1 MKARNKAV
9 EKLAQIVRLKF
20 LGNIYELKGDDGE
33 VDLQEVASY
42 IEKKAEEIENS
53 QPGLP
58 PNRLMV
64 LTIMSLGR
72 ELVAVRSRLTAL
84 EESLNRHGLKLLKKI
99 NSSLG
104 EKF

>member
-1 MKARNKAV
+1 M
-9 EKLAQIVRLKF
+9 AQIVRLKF
-20 LGNIYELKGDDGE
+20 LGNIYELKGEDRE

-42 IEKKAEEIENS
+42 IENKAEEIENN

-64 LTIMSLGR
+64 LTVMSLGK
-72 ELVAVRSRLTAL
+72 ELLAARKQLDTL
-84 EESLNRHGLKLLKKI
+84 EENLNRQGLKLLEKI

-104 EKF
+104 EKI

>member
-1 MKARNKAV
+1 
-9 EKLAQIVRLKF
+9 LSQIVRLKF
-20 LGNIYELKGDDGE
+20 LGNIYELKGDDRE
-33 VDLQEVASY
+33 VDLQEVTSY
-42 IEKKAEEIENS
+42 IEQKAGEIEKS

-72 ELVAVRSRLTAL
+72 ELVAARSRLAAL
-84 EESLNRHGLKLLKKI
+84 EEDLNRQGLKLLEKI

>member
-1 MKARNKAV
+1 
-9 EKLAQIVRLKF
+9 LAQIVRLKF
-20 LGNIYELKGDDGE
+20 LGNIYELKGEDRE

-42 IEKKAEEIENS
+42 IENKAEEIENN

-64 LTIMSLGR
+64 LTVMSLGK
-72 ELVAVRSRLTAL
+72 ELLAARKQLDTL
-84 EESLNRHGLKLLKKI
+84 EENLNRQGLKLLEKI

-104 EKF
+104 EKI